1 MPQSKIPW
9 LTHPHPVPPLEGE
22 GNSLSLRERVRPV
35 LREVEGVRVG
45 IIIPLCEPLAHRCY
59 ILKYS
64 LHLILSVIIEQINL
78 LRKPAVFT
86 CCTLA
91 GAIIF

>member
-1 MPQSKIPW
+1 M
-9 LTHPHPVPPLEGE
+9 
-22 GNSLSLRERVRPV
+22 
-35 LREVEGVRVG
+35 G

-86 CCTLA
+86 RCTLA